1 MLVAR
6 LYRMAV
12 SATSSALLVG
22 WCATAF
28 AQLADTAHDEED
40 ADVDR
45 AVALF
50 EVAERRY
57 QEGRFEDAVS
67 LLLEARELH
76 REAVLSYN
84 LGRAYEELDRLPEA
98 IEAYREYL
106 IEAPDARDRAAVQS
120 RIARLEAN
128 VARVRTPP
136 VVDEPVDRS
145 GGPSAWPFVLGGV
158 GVAAGGAGALFGV
171 LSLESR
177 SDAASDPV
185 HQSSRRSFRDAET
198 FALVAN
204 VSWIA
209 GGAILLASLVWLVI
223 DLASG
228 DEPASVSFVA
238 PSLLH

>member
-1 MLVAR
+1 
-6 LYRMAV
+6 MAV
-12 SATSSALLVG
+12 SATSSALLLG
-22 WCATAF
+22 WCASAF
-28 AQLADTAHDEED
+28 AQLADAPHSEDD
-40 ADVDR
+40 ADVDQ

-57 QEGRFEDAVS
+57 QEGRFEEAVS

-128 VARVRTPP
+128 VARARAPHVA
-136 VVDEPVDRS
+136 EPEDPS
-145 GGPSAWPFVLGGV
+145 GGPSPWPFVFGGV
-158 GVAAGGAGALFGV
+158 GIAAGGAGALFGV

-177 SDAASDPV
+177 SDAASDPI
-185 HQSSRRSFRDAET
+185 HQTSRQSFRDAET

-228 DEPASVSFVA
+228 DESPSVALVSPA
-238 PSLLH
+238 LLD

>member
-1 MLVAR
+1 
-6 LYRMAV
+6 MAV
-12 SATSSALLVG
+12 SATSSALAIG
-22 WCATAF
+22 WCASAF
-28 AQLADTAHDEED
+28 AQLDVETEPEED
-40 ADVDR
+40 ASVDQ

-57 QEGRFEDAVS
+57 QEGRFEEAVS

-98 IEAYREYL
+98 IDAYRQYL
-106 IEAPDARDRAAVQS
+106 IEAPDARDRRAVEA

-128 VARVRTPP
+128 VARANAPP
-136 VVDEPVDRS
+136 ETVPVEADAGG
-145 GGPSAWPFVLGGV
+145 GGPSAWPFVFGGLGI
-158 GVAAGGAGALFGV
+158 AAGGGGALFGV

-177 SDAASDPV
+177 SDAASDPI

-209 GGAILLASLVWLVI
+209 GGAILLGSLIWLVI

-228 DEPASVSFVA
+228 DEPASVALAQPTSLSFD
-238 PSLLH
+238 

>member
-1 MLVAR
+1 
-6 LYRMAV
+6 MAV
-12 SATSSALLVG
+12 SATSSALAIG
-22 WCATAF
+22 WCASAF
-28 AQLADTAHDEED
+28 AQLTDTAHSEEE
-40 ADVDR
+40 ADVDQ

-57 QEGRFEDAVS
+57 QEGRFEEAVS

-84 LGRAYEELDRLPEA
+84 LGRAYEELDRLPQA

-128 VARVRTPP
+128 VARARTQLQP
-136 VVDEPVDRS
+136 VDEADVPS

-158 GVAAGGAGALFGV
+158 GIAAGGAGALFGV

-185 HQSSRRSFRDAET
+185 HQSARQSFRDAET

-209 GGAILLASLVWLVI
+209 GGAILLASLVWLLL
-223 DLASG
+223 DLGSD
-228 DEPASVSFVA
+228 DEPVNLALVSRS
-238 PSLLH
+238 PLE